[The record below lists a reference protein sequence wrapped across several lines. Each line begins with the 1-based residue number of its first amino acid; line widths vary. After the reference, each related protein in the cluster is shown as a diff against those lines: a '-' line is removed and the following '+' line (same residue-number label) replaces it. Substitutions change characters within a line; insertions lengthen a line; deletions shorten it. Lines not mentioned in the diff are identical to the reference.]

1 MNNKIRFY
9 FVFQIMLTFT
19 FFRHTQA
26 QEKYFDVSQVT
37 AFDYGYNFEMSG
49 GGYEYSSFIPIGWNK
64 NGEFVSFQLNNGGM
78 AMLSPSISVFNL
90 KTNKSTDTPLSSN
103 PDEYEFSDE
112 LKNQKINEAIKKYQI
127 EFWGTGN
134 YIRKKELPQNSKYAS
149 LKFISNRDIFKLSVI
164 TKNGQEKILYAT
176 KLNKGTRNDVDNRM
190 EGAESIDY
198 VGYFIH
204 PGNPKQIM
212 IILMHKYVYA
222 GYEFANVYS
231 ENWIG
236 FRLD

>member
-1 MNNKIRFY
+1 MNNKFRFY
-9 FVFQIMLTFT
+9 FVFQIMLSFT
-19 FFRHTQA
+19 FFGHTQA

-37 AFDYGYNFEMSG
+37 EFDYGYNFEISA
-49 GGYEYSSFIPIGWNK
+49 GGYEHSSFIPIGWNK

-90 KTNKSTDTPLSSN
+90 KTNKSIDTPLSSN
-103 PDEYEFSDE
+103 PDDYEFSDE

-127 EFWGTGN
+127 EYWGTGN
-134 YIRKKELPQNSKYAS
+134 YIRKKELPQNSKYTT
-149 LKFISNRDIFKLSVI
+149 LKFISNRDIFKLSAI
-164 TKNGQEKILYAT
+164 TKNGQEKILYSA
-176 KLNKGTRNDVDNRM
+176 KLKRGKMSMDGVM
-190 EGAESIDY
+190 EGAESVDY

-204 PGNPKQIM
+204 PGDPKQIM
-212 IILMHKYVYA
+212 IILMHKYLNA
-222 GYEFANVYS
+222 GGEHANVYS